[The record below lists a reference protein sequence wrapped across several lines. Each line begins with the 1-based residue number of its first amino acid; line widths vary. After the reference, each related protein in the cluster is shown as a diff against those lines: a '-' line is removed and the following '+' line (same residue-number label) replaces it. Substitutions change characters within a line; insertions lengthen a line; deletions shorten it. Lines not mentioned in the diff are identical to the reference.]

1 VYEELEAMAYLRKLG
16 DERGKSQRLCLS
28 FLMQSETDTS
38 IKLVSCDNIK
48 HKISSRIDPTSDT

>member
-1 VYEELEAMAYLRKLG
+1 MAYLRKLG
-16 DERGKSQRLCLS
+16 DERGKSQRLGLS
-28 FLMQSETDTS
+28 ILMQSETDTS